1 MTQDTR
7 LALLRSAETSFLR
20 GIEVPSFREI
30 TRGAGQRN
38 TSALQYHFKD
48 RDELLKAVLA
58 RHESDIDL
66 QRHALL
72 DQLEMDGTPD
82 PRGLA
87 AALVLPLAAKLAD
100 PDGGL
105 CYLQIMGEVVARPRR
120 FNYAIV
126 PSTPGTSIDRWSAL
140 VATIMPPETVG
151 PPLHRRFAAISF
163 AHAELSR
170 LAKERPEGDHRLF
183 VNHMVDVSLAML
195 TAPLSDQTRALLRP
209 SRTRSS

>member
-1 MTQDTR
+1 MSQDTR
-7 LALLRSAETSFLR
+7 LALLHSAEQSFLQ

-30 TRGAGQRN
+30 TRDAKQRN

-48 RDELLKAVLA
+48 RDELLKSVLE
-58 RHESDIDL
+58 RHESGINL

-72 DQLEMDGTPD
+72 DQLELDGTRD

-87 AALVLPLAAKLAD
+87 AALVLPLSSKLSD

-126 PSTPGTSIDRWSAL
+126 PTTPGASIDRWSVMVESIL
-140 VATIMPPETVG
+140 PPETIG
-151 PPLHRRFAAISF
+151 PPLHRRFTAISF
-163 AHAELSR
+163 AHAELAR
-170 LAKERPEGDHRLF
+170 LAKESPTGDHRLF
-183 VNHMVDVSLAML
+183 VSHLVDVARAML
-195 TAPLSDQTRALLRP
+195 TASLSDQTRSLLRP
-209 SRTRSS
+209 SGSSSS

>member
-7 LALLRSAETSFLR
+7 LALIRSAEQNFLR

-30 TRGAGQRN
+30 TRDANQRN
-38 TSALQYHFKD
+38 NSALQYHFKD
-48 RDELLKAVLA
+48 RDELLRAVLA

-72 DQLEMDGTPD
+72 NQLEFDGSPD
-82 PRGLA
+82 DRGLA
-87 AALVLPLAAKLAD
+87 AALVLPLAAKLED

-126 PSTPGTSIDRWSAL
+126 PSTPGTSIDRWSAMVESIL
-140 VATIMPPETVG
+140 PRETIG

-163 AHAELSR
+163 VHAELAR
-170 LAKERPEGDHRLF
+170 LAKENPTGDHRLI
-183 VNHMVDVSLAML
+183 VSHLVDVALAML
-195 TAPLSDQTRALLRP
+195 SAPLSDHTRSLLRNSRPDP
-209 SRTRSS
+209 S